1 MKYTK
6 KKFVKS
12 SYSNINGKQKY
23 NELYLEKE
31 NDKVKGYYK
40 TNKTKRRLSK
50 KKINELIKKF
60 DNTDLS
66 IYNKSDYFIE
76 THDNAKSFKN
86 YNINKVNKKKKNTKR
101 RKNKRKL

>member
-6 KKFVKS
+6 KKIVKS
-12 SYSNINGKQKY
+12 SYSNINGKKKY

-50 KKINELIKKF
+50 TKINELIKQF
-60 DNTDLS
+60 DNTDIS
-66 IYNKSDYFIE
+66 IYNNTDYFIE
-76 THDNAKSFKN
+76 TYDNAKSFKN
-86 YNINKVNKKKKNTKR
+86 YKINKVNKKKKKTKNRR
-101 RKNKRKL
+101 RKL